1 MERSQF
7 TKARQ
12 PKIKFIDK
20 SHSAFFSTVRE
31 RVDTYFKTRSLSS
44 HANTAMW
51 FKSIF
56 FLLGYLLL
64 YGLILSGQFNAW
76 TMLAMAGGLGIFAA
90 TIGFN
95 VSHDAVH
102 GAFSGHKWVND
113 LLSKSFYL
121 LGASPYIWNLTHNV
135 VHHTYTNIIGHDE
148 DIEIAPGLIRVDPQE
163 KINRLQRFQHLY
175 AFFLYSLTSLSWVLR
190 KDYLKFFH
198 HRIGAHS
205 YTHPRKEY
213 FNLFFYKALYYFFFI
228 VLPLVL
234 LDLSWWQVGLGFVI
248 MHLIEGITL
257 GLVFQ
262 LAHVVEGT
270 NFPTPNAQGN
280 MEDAWAVHQ
289 LRTTANFAPDSKL
302 AAFLCGGLNRQI
314 EHHLFP
320 KICHVHY
327 PALSVI
333 VRHTAQEFG
342 LPYLENKTFF
352 IALQSHYRMLRK
364 LGKDAFVPSTTVQPT
379 VLPFPLIK
387 LA

>member
-1 MERSQF
+1 M
-7 TKARQ
+7 
-12 PKIKFIDK
+12 
-20 SHSAFFSTVRE
+20 
-31 RVDTYFKTRSLSS
+31 
-44 HANTAMW
+44 
-51 FKSIF
+51 
-56 FLLGYLLL
+56 
-64 YGLILSGQFNAW
+64 
-76 TMLAMAGGLGIFAA
+76 
-90 TIGFN
+90 
-95 VSHDAVH
+95 
-102 GAFSGHKWVND
+102 
-113 LLSKSFYL
+113 
-121 LGASPYIWNLTHNV
+121 
-135 VHHTYTNIIGHDE
+135 
-148 DIEIAPGLIRVDPQE
+148 
-163 KINRLQRFQHLY
+163 
-175 AFFLYSLTSLSWVLR
+175 TSLSWVLR

-213 FNLFFYKALYYFFFI
+213 FNLFFYKAIYYFFFI